1 MIVVLMISII
11 SFRPDDQIEIK
22 MPPAYTDLYASGT
35 QTATVEKMSVQDPS
49 LARRT
54 IRTFFHDNYLTQLV

>member
-35 QTATVEKMSVQDPS
+35 QTANYCREDECF
-49 LARRT
+49 RT
-54 IRTFFHDNYLTQLV
+54 LRKYWQGLLGHSFMTIN

>member
-35 QTATVEKMSVQDPS
+35 QTA
-49 LARRT
+49 
-54 IRTFFHDNYLTQLV
+54 NYCREDECSGSFASAGKKDY